1 MSPPATSR
9 SLPRLRWNWDFG
21 PLLGDVDTSRL
32 LQLLSALAEGGA
44 LGSAARAS
52 GMSYRS
58 AWGLLR
64 DCEQALGASM
74 VVMERG
80 RGTRLTE
87 FGMALVDLDSAAR
100 RALEEV
106 HAPWQ
111 RKLVAQTV
119 SDCAAML
126 DTGPA
131 ALGTLARRGQDPAAP
146 ALALWREFH
155 AARAAMVS
163 VLDKGAPASAQT

>member
-1 MSPPATSR
+1 MSLPATSR

-87 FGMALVDLDSAAR
+87 FGMALVELDSAAR

-111 RKLVAQTV
+111 RKLEARQHGALVHARLAAEQFERACEDAAIAFVAP
-119 SDCAAML
+119 D
-126 DTGPA
+126 
-131 ALGTLARRGQDPAAP
+131 
-146 ALALWREFH
+146 
-155 AARAAMVS
+155 
-163 VLDKGAPASAQT
+163 GAKR